1 MLGADEKQCPE
12 AARPNNN
19 AWAVPAHKGE
29 GDTNREDCAELAGK
43 WVRQKKKTRADL
55 LSIHP
60 SRIRS
65 ASSLR
70 HRQGRESRPER
81 LTRIFVRQEEGRD

>member
-29 GDTNREDCAELAGK
+29 GDTNREDCAELVGK
-43 WVRQKKKTRADL
+43 WVRQKKKKKQERTYYQFIL
-55 LSIHP
+55 L
-60 SRIRS
+60 
-65 ASSLR
+65 AS
-70 HRQGRESRPER
+70 GRLHLSD
-81 LTRIFVRQEEGRD
+81 TGRDERAGQSG